1 VVVGDFNSP
10 LLPIDRSSRQKFNKE
25 ILQLRDTVDLMDLT
39 DICRVFHSATGQYT
53 FFSELHRSFSKV
65 DYILGDKASLN
76 KYEKIEILSCILS
89 TIIQ

>member
-39 DICRVFHSATGQYT
+39 DICRVFHSATAQYT